1 MVFKINYLSASLFF
15 LILFLILTFFY
26 WGYVI
31 TEEETFFKLIA
42 KIKSLETKISEEFVP
57 LEEVAIKEIKN
68 NPIMNIFLIKFIL
81 LFIT

>member
-1 MVFKINYLSASLFF
+1 MALKVNYLFISLFF
-15 LILFLILTFFY
+15 LMLFLILTFFY